1 MMPLRIMPGPP
12 EPTTRRKE
20 DAMSALHILYRSAMV
35 LTVCVCLLLLT
46 MPARGQLT
54 DEGWLDAMT
63 HALHVAKSADGGG
76 PHDGMKYEPYLDQLK
91 KARMAFRRSDE
102 GAVYAAMNRLMEML
116 ERRDHGIAPELADW
130 LFNYCAQVT
139 PPHLH
144 DISRHIG
151 RV

>member
-1 MMPLRIMPGPP
+1 
-12 EPTTRRKE
+12 
-20 DAMSALHILYRSAMV
+20 MV
-35 LTVCVCLLLLT
+35 LMVCTCLLLLT
-46 MPARGQLT
+46 TPARGQLT

-63 HALHVAKSADGGG
+63 HALHVAKSAEGGA
-76 PHDGMKYEPYLDQLK
+76 HDGMKYEPYLDQLK
-91 KARMAFRRSDE
+91 KARMAFRRGEE
-102 GAVYAAMNRLMEML
+102 GAVYAAMNRLMDML
-116 ERRDHGIAPELADW
+116 ERHEHGIAPDLADW